1 MLDLVML
8 DIEDDIGEE
17 MSNRKQK
24 KNLIFKL
31 IFIHKHK

>member
-24 KNLIFKL
+24 KKFNLQINFYT
-31 IFIHKHK
+31 

>member
-24 KNLIFKL
+24 KNQSSN
-31 IFIHKHK
+31 

>member
-24 KNLIFKL
+24 KIQSSN
-31 IFIHKHK
+31 